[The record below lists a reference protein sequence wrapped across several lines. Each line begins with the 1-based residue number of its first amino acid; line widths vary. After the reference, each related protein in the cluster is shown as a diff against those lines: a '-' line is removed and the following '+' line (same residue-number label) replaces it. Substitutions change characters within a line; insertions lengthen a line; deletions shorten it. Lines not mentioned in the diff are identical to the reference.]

1 MPKKVKLHTQQ
12 DIEMYQMKCWR
23 YAYLN
28 LLNLDKINTLTL
40 PHFNG
45 GGEAGGGVG
54 VAGDEVDSSE
64 HRSIII
70 WIWLFCWNTN
80 GFD

>member
-40 PHFNG
+40 PHING
-45 GGEAGGGVG
+45 GGEAVGGGV
-54 VAGDEVDSSE
+54 VGDEVDSSE

-70 WIWLFCWNTN
+70 WIWLSF
-80 GFD
+80 